1 MLGTIL
7 TALAPEIVSKGA
19 KYLYDMSG
27 IGDVSFMGQPI
38 GDYLSSERVS
48 KAAAGIR
55 KTAIE
60 QKLLPDYGNQPKP
73 LGIPQNLGQVRIGPP
88 GGFDPFSG
96 GQNLLYTG
104 NTDRITKNLT
114 KPQVKQHFINRITPE
129 DVVRFRRLQGRK
141 IRQAGTS
148 LQLAALK
155 RGQITRPQ

>member
-7 TALAPEIVSKGA
+7 TAIAPEIVSRGA
-19 KYLYDMSG
+19 KYLYDISG
-27 IGDVSFMGQPI
+27 IGDMNFMGQPI
-38 GDYLSSERVS
+38 GDYLSSQRVS
-48 KAAAGIR
+48 QAAAGIT

-60 QKLLPDYGNQPKP
+60 QKLLPDYGNMPKSA
-73 LGIPQNLGQVRIGPP
+73 GIPQNLGQVRVGPP
-88 GGFDPFSG
+88 GGFDPISRG
-96 GQNLLYTG
+96 GNLLYTG

>member
-48 KAAAGIR
+48 KAAAGIT

-60 QKLLPDYGNQPKP
+60 QKLIPDYGNQPKP

-88 GGFDPFSG
+88 GGFAPFSG

>member
-19 KYLYDMSG
+19 KYLYDVTG
-27 IGDVSFMGQPI
+27 IGDMNFMGQPI
-38 GDYLSSERVS
+38 GDYLSSERIS
-48 KAAAGIR
+48 KTAAGIT

-60 QKLLPDYGNQPKP
+60 QKLLPDYENMPKSP
-73 LGIPQNLGQVRIGPP
+73 SIPQNLGQVRIGPP
-88 GGFDPFSG
+88 GGFDPFSRG
-96 GQNLLYTG
+96 GNLLYTG

-129 DVVRFRRLQGRK
+129 DVVRFRRLQSRK
-141 IRQAGTS
+141 VARAGTP

>member
-48 KAAAGIR
+48 KAAAGIT
-55 KTAIE
+55 KTAIG
-60 QKLLPDYGNQPKP
+60 QKLIPDYGNQPKP

>member
-1 MLGTIL
+1 MFTSIL

-48 KAAAGIR
+48 KAAAGIT

-60 QKLLPDYGNQPKP
+60 QKLLPNYENMPKP
-73 LGIPQNLGQVRIGPP
+73 AEIPQNLGQVRIGPP

-114 KPQVKQHFINRITPE
+114 KPQVKQHFINRITP
-129 DVVRFRRLQGRK
+129 DDIVRFRRLQGRK
-141 IRQAGTS
+141 IRQAGTP
-148 LQLAALK
+148 LQLAALRK
-155 RGQITRPQ
+155 GQITRAT